1 MLTSLGLSDPTSQ
14 WGLFLGGPCPLGGAG
29 SYPASS
35 STAWRE
41 EPGSVTESSRLAW
54 VQDRAPACC
63 LSVCISLRVTG
74 LVVPAPLLTRKTP
87 QLCLRCSAL
96 GSPGSD
102 HMVSMGLRG
111 SLHDVPPCP
120 AASPARLPTH
130 LARGAGAWPSCAPGA
145 MRAPAHLNPRP
156 LGRLSQTM
164 SEFFLTPN
172 IFQSFN
178 FIGSR
183 P

>member
-14 WGLFLGGPCPLGGAG
+14 WVLFLGGSMSLGGCRLLSCLEQHSLERGARLCDGKQPPGLGAG
-29 SYPASS
+29 
-35 STAWRE
+35 
-41 EPGSVTESSRLAW
+41 PGPGL
-54 VQDRAPACC
+54 
-63 LSVCISLRVTG
+63 LSVCVY
-74 LVVPAPLLTRKTP
+74 LTPCHWSRGARPTPNKKDP

-96 GSPGSD
+96 GSPGSN
-102 HMVSMGLRG
+102 HRVSVGLRG

-120 AASPARLPTH
+120 AASPAQLPTH

-145 MRAPAHLNPRP
+145 TWAPAHLNPRP
-156 LGRLSQTM
+156 SGRLSQTM

-172 IFQSFN
+172 IFQSSN
-178 FIGSR
+178 FIGSC

>member
-1 MLTSLGLSDPTSQ
+1 MSLGGCRLLSCLEQHSLERGARLCDGKQPP
-14 WGLFLGGPCPLGGAG
+14 GLGA
-29 SYPASS
+29 
-35 STAWRE
+35 
-41 EPGSVTESSRLAW
+41 EPGPGL
-54 VQDRAPACC
+54 

-96 GSPGSD
+96 GSPGSN
-102 HMVSMGLRG
+102 HRVRVGLRG

-120 AASPARLPTH
+120 AASPAQLPIH
-130 LARGAGAWPSCAPGA
+130 LARGAGAWPSCSPGA
-145 MRAPAHLNPRP
+145 TRAPAHLNPRP
-156 LGRLSQTM
+156 SGRLSQTM

-172 IFQSFN
+172 IFQSSN
-178 FIGSR
+178 FIGSC